1 LELLH
6 REIQEFINRQ
16 LHSTA
21 ADLMLKASKYPKWD
35 MKAIA
40 QQLVGKQIAQ
50 KKLPSWFK
58 NENILYPIRLSMEQC
73 SSEETALYKSTIISS
88 GKGIDLTG
96 GFGVDT
102 YFLAQNTQSVIYCER
117 NQYLAGIVSSNFNA
131 FNQSNCEIHTGDGI
145 SYLQQLE
152 QLDWIFLDPA
162 RRKES
167 ERVFRLED
175 CEPNVIALKSLF
187 FEKADLILIK
197 TAPLLDIQQTLVD
210 LDCVKEVHVISVNN
224 DCKEVLYLLEKGY
237 SDDTQVFCI
246 NLKKG
251 VKEEFS
257 FTYTKERNTI
267 NQYSEPLAYLY
278 EPNSSIMKSGAFKS
292 IASKYGLYK
301 LQQHSHLYTSEKL
314 VTDFPGRSFRIK
326 AILNPDKKSIAKHIN
341 GKANLACRNYPQK
354 VIDLKKKLKL
364 KDGGDDY
371 LFATTL
377 INDKHKLI
385 LCSKV

>member
-1 LELLH
+1 MDVRHQEL
-6 REIQEFINRQ
+6 QNFINRQ

-21 ADLMLKASKYPKWD
+21 ADLMLQESKYPDWD
-35 MKAIA
+35 MKAIV
-40 QQLVGKQIAQ
+40 QQLVGKQIAK

-58 NENILYPIRLSMEQC
+58 NEHILYPVRLSMEQC
-73 SSEETALYKSTIISS
+73 SSEETASYKSTIISS

-117 NQYLAGIVSSNFNA
+117 NQDLAAIVSSNFNA
-131 FNQSNCEIHTGDGI
+131 FNQSNCEVYTGDGI

-152 QLDWIFLDPA
+152 KLDWIFVDPA

-187 FEKADLILIK
+187 FEKANRILIK
-197 TAPLLDIQQTLVD
+197 TAPLLDIQQTLID
-210 LDCVKEVHVISVNN
+210 LDCVKEVHVISVIN
-224 DCKEVLYLLEKGY
+224 DCKEVLYLLEKDY
-237 SDDTQVFCI
+237 SDETQVFCI
-246 NLKKG
+246 NLKKA

-292 IASKYGLYK
+292 IASKFGLFK
-301 LQQHSHLYTSEKL
+301 LHKHSHLYTSTEL
-314 VTDFPGRSFRIK
+314 ISEFPGRSFKIK
-326 AILNPDKKSIAKHIN
+326 AVIHPDKKSLAKHIK

-354 VIDLKKKLKL
+354 IDALKKKLKL
-364 KDGGDDY
+364 KDGGNDY

-377 INDKHKLI
+377 IDDKPKLI
-385 LCSKV
+385 LCGKV